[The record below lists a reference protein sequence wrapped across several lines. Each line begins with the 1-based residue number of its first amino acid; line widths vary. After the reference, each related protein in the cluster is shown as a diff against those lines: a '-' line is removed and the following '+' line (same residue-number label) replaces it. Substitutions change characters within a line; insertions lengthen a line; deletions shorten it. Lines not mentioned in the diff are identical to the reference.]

1 MYQIGT
7 TNPLLIVE
15 FLLLYIY
22 DSKILYTRKQCEQA
36 EIVDRDHTVRWNKMS
51 GQQRTASAKPLFLG
65 DFAHPFLLVFGPRDL
80 TVWQLLMKFWKG
92 I

>member
-22 DSKILYTRKQCEQA
+22 ESKIWYTRKQCEQA
-36 EIVDRDHTVRWNKMS
+36 EIVDRDHTVR
-51 GQQRTASAKPLFLG
+51 
-65 DFAHPFLLVFGPRDL
+65 
-80 TVWQLLMKFWKG
+80 
-92 I
+92 